1 MAAAAAALVAAR
13 TPGLRGATL
22 TAQDAIQR
30 IRAAVGVP
38 WRETTVD
45 TVKAGDP
52 RTIVTGVAT
61 TVSATLPLLRKAADA
76 GRNLIV
82 TCEPTFYS
90 GNDEPGARAADP
102 VYLAKKAFID
112 ERRLVVW
119 RFSDHWGARVPNEF
133 TTALAAA
140 LGWAGRRAAD
150 NPSIYEI
157 PSTTMG
163 ALRTHVQ
170 SRLSLRGGMRVV
182 GGSGLR
188 IRRVLV
194 SPGTTDLA
202 STVRNLPHADVVL
215 SGEPREW
222 EAVEYVFDTAAAG
235 TPKGM
240 IAVGR
245 SVSQEPG
252 MQACATWLRT
262 VIPEV
267 PVDAFAAG
275 DPFWRPL

>member
-1 MAAAAAALVAAR
+1 
-13 TPGLRGATL
+13 
-22 TAQDAIQR
+22 
-30 IRAAVGVP
+30 
-38 WRETTVD
+38 
-45 TVKAGDP
+45 
-52 RTIVTGVAT
+52 
-61 TVSATLPLLRKAADA
+61 
-76 GRNLIV
+76 
-82 TCEPTFYS
+82 
-90 GNDEPGARAADP
+90 
-102 VYLAKKAFID
+102 
-112 ERRLVVW
+112 
-119 RFSDHWGARVPNEF
+119 
-133 TTALAAA
+133 
-140 LGWAGRRAAD
+140 
-150 NPSIYEI
+150 
-157 PSTTMG
+157 
-163 ALRTHVQ
+163 
-170 SRLSLRGGMRVV
+170 MRVV

-267 PVDAFAAG
+267 PVDPFPAG
-275 DPFWRPL
+275 DPYWRPA